1 MGVQIQEGTVDQILK
16 RVAIVRD
23 VLIGCDG
30 CRGDAE
36 ALEELVEETEKALTN
51 ILNDKE
57 PYALIQW

>member
-1 MGVQIQEGTVDQILK
+1 MERILK
-16 RVAIVRD
+16 RVELVRD

>member
-1 MGVQIQEGTVDQILK
+1 MERILK
-16 RVAIVRD
+16 RVELVRD

-57 PYALIQW
+57 PYALMQW